1 MPLNKTITVIPEIPA
16 QVNYLLAVPDTKGG
30 TDELLIFVSTGFV
43 LLMQLGF
50 AFLENGLIRKKNSH
64 HQNFMNVAS
73 TAIEVIIWWLLGY
86 GLAYGY
92 DKNNDTGF
100 AGSLAPAYST
110 SHFETIEANQY
121 PNWIF

>member
-30 TDELLIFVSTGFV
+30 TDELLIFISTGFV

-73 TAIEVIIWWLLGY
+73 TAIEVIIWWLWGY